1 MFVIGAGVLAMIYS
15 FWKTSWIE
23 AQDEGTDRMKSIGAS
38 IADGAMAFLKTEY
51 RVLAIFVL
59 AVAILLGVA
68 NSGRA
73 DSSALISLSFVVGA
87 LASGLAGYLGMKVAT
102 KANNRTTNAA
112 RNSLASA
119 LNVAFTGGSVMGLS
133 VVGLGVLG
141 LGGLFIFY
149 SNHFGS
155 DAISIKTVLNVISGF
170 SLGASSIALFARV
183 GGGIYTKAADVGADL
198 VGKVEAGIPEDHPL
212 NPATIADNVGDNV
225 GDVAGM
231 GADLF
236 ESYVGSIVGS
246 MVLGA
251 SILVLGKFDLSFV
264 ILPLFIA
271 ASGILV
277 SIIGTFMVSVKEGGD
292 PQKAL
297 NQGEFGSSFI
307 MIGVIYFL
315 IQNVLPSDFVQ
326 GAQSFTS
333 MGVFWA
339 TVIGLLAGLGIGLIT
354 EHYTGTGT
362 SPVLSITKQS
372 LTGPAT
378 NIIAGLGV
386 GMQSTAIPI
395 LILAAAIMGA
405 YHFAGLY
412 GIAMAALGMLAN
424 TGIQL
429 AVDAYGPICDNAG
442 GIAEMA
448 ELPVEVRERTD
459 KLDAVGNTTAA
470 IGKGFAIGSAALT
483 ALALF
488 AAFMVQAGIKSIDIS
503 NPMVMASLFVG
514 GMLPFLFSS
523 LAMNAVGRAA
533 MSMIEEVRRQ
543 FRDIPELK
551 KALELMN
558 LKKESD
564 WNDDDRAA
572 YEDALSKVEH
582 GKCVEIATQSAIKEM
597 IAPGMLAVITPVIV
611 GFLPRLFGSNQGPE
625 ILGGLLAGVTVC
637 GVLMAI
643 FQSNAGGAW
652 DNAKK
657 MIEEGVEVNGVK
669 LEKGSDAHKAAV
681 VGDTVGD
688 PFKDTSGPSLN
699 ILIKLMS
706 VVSLVIAPLI
716 T

>member
-1 MFVIGAGVLAMIYS
+1 MNNLYLVVSAGVLAMLYS
-15 FWKTSWIE
+15 FWKTSWINN
-23 AQDEGTDRMKSIGAS
+23 QDEGTERMKQIGSS
-38 IADGAMAFLKTEY
+38 IADGAMSFLKAEY
-51 RVLAIFVL
+51 RILSVFVV
-59 AVAILLGVA
+59 AVAILLSYA
-68 NSGRA
+68 NSGKA
-73 DSSALISLSFVVGA
+73 DSSPLIALSFIVGA
-87 LASGLAGYLGMKVAT
+87 MASALAGYLGMKVAT

-112 RNSLASA
+112 RSGLAKA

-133 VVGLGVLG
+133 VAGLGVLG
-141 LGGLFIFY
+141 LGVLFIYY
-149 SNHFGS
+149 SSAFPE
-155 DAISIKTVLNVISGF
+155 ISTRLNVLSGF

-236 ESYVGSIVGS
+236 ESYVGSIIGS

-251 SILVLGKFDLSFV
+251 SILVSGALDMNFV
-264 ILPLFIA
+264 TLPLLIA

-292 PQKAL
+292 PQKGL
-297 NQGEFGSSFI
+297 NKGEFGSAFI
-307 MIGVIYFL
+307 MIAVIYFL
-315 IQNVLPSDFVQ
+315 IDTYLPATFTQNGVDY
-326 GAQSFTS
+326 TS

-339 TVIGLLAGLGIGLIT
+339 TVIGLVSGLGIGMIT

-362 SPVLSITKQS
+362 SPVTSITRQS
-372 LTGPAT
+372 ITGPAT

-386 GMQSTAIPI
+386 GMQSTAFPI

-405 YHFAGLY
+405 HHFAGLY

-429 AVDAYGPICDNAG
+429 AVDAYGPISDNAG

-448 ELPVEVRERTD
+448 ELPAEVRERTD

-488 AAFMVQAGIKSIDIS
+488 AAFMVQSGITSIDIS
-503 NPMVMASLFVG
+503 NPMVMAGLFVG

-523 LAMNAVGRAA
+523 MAMGAVGRAA
-533 MSMIEEVRRQ
+533 MAMIEEVRRQ

-551 KALELMN
+551 AALDVLNKGDESTWSDADKKTYEAGLDKA
-558 LKKESD
+558 
-564 WNDDDRAA
+564 
-572 YEDALSKVEH
+572 EH
-582 GKCVEIATQSAIKEM
+582 GKCVEISTQSAIKEM
-597 IAPGMLAVITPVIV
+597 VMPGILAIISPVIV
-611 GFLPRLFGSNQGPE
+611 GFRFGPE
-625 ILGGLLAGVTVC
+625 TLGGLLAGVTVT

-657 MIEEGVEVNGVK
+657 MIEEGVEVDGVK
-669 LEKGSDAHKAAV
+669 LEKGSEAHKAAV

-716 T
+716 AG

>member
-1 MFVIGAGVLAMIYS
+1 MYVIGAGALAMVYS
-15 FWKTSWIE
+15 FWKTSWVE
-23 AQDEGTDRMKSIGAS
+23 AQDEGTERMKAIGKS
-38 IADGAMAFLKTEY
+38 IADGAMAFLKAEY
-51 RVLAIFVL
+51 RVLAIFVIIVAGLL
-59 AVAILLGVA
+59 AFA
-68 NSGRA
+68 A
-73 DSSALISLSFVVGA
+73 DSQEQSLLVSVSFLVGAFASAL
-87 LASGLAGYLGMKVAT
+87 AGFLGMRVAT

-112 RNSLASA
+112 RDSLAKA

-141 LGGLFIFY
+141 VTGLFVVY
-149 SNHFGS
+149 SMSGFF
-155 DAISIKTVLNVISGF
+155 VLPAGEIDYKALIQALTGF

-212 NPATIADNVGDNV
+212 NPATIAENVGDNV

-251 SILVLGKFDLSFV
+251 SMYASGVADGFNFVL
-264 ILPLFIA
+264 LPLYIA
-271 ASGILV
+271 GAGIIV

-297 NQGEFGSSFI
+297 NMGEFGSSAI
-307 MIGVIYFL
+307 MIAVIYFL
-315 IQNVLPSDFVQ
+315 VINTLPASH
-326 GAQSFTS
+326 A

-339 TVIGLLAGLGIGLIT
+339 TVIGLLAGLGIGMIT

-362 SPVLSITKQS
+362 SPVLSIVKQS
-372 LTGPAT
+372 ITGPAT
-378 NIIAGLGV
+378 NIISGLGV

-395 LILAAAIMGA
+395 LILAVGIVGA
-405 YHFAGLY
+405 HHFAGLY

-429 AVDAYGPICDNAG
+429 AVDAYGPISDNAG

-448 ELPVEVRERTD
+448 ELPAEVRERTD

-488 AAFMVQAGIKSIDIS
+488 AAFMVQTGIDSIDIA
-503 NPMVMASLFVG
+503 NPMVMAGLFVG

-523 LAMNAVGRAA
+523 MAMNAVGRAA
-533 MSMIEEVRRQ
+533 MAMIEEVRRQ

-551 KALELMN
+551 AALVVLAKGE
-558 LKKESD
+558 EST
-564 WNDDDRAA
+564 WSDDDKAA
-572 YEDALSKVEH
+572 YELGLTKADH
-582 GKCVEIATQSAIKEM
+582 GKCIEISTQSAIKEM
-597 IAPGMLAVITPVIV
+597 VAPGLLAIISPVVV
-611 GFLPRLFGSNQGPE
+611 GFIFGPE
-625 ILGGLLAGVTVC
+625 TLGGLLAGVTVC

-657 MIEEGVEVNGVK
+657 MIEEGVVVNGET
-669 LEKGSDAHKAAV
+669 LSKGSEAHKAAV

-688 PFKDTSGPSLN
+688 PFKDTSGPSMN
-699 ILIKLMS
+699 ILINVMAI
-706 VVSLVIAPLI
+706 VSLVIAPLLS
-716 T
+716 

>member
-1 MFVIGAGVLAMIYS
+1 MNNLYFVIGAGVLAMLYA
-15 FWKTSWIE
+15 FWKTSWIT
-23 AQDEGTDRMKSIGAS
+23 AQDEGTARMKQIGSS
-38 IADGAMAFLKTEY
+38 IADGAMAFLKAEY
-51 RVLAIFVL
+51 RVLSIFVL
-59 AVAILLGVA
+59 TVAVLLSIA
-68 NSGRA
+68 NSGKA
-73 DSSALISLSFVVGA
+73 DSSPLIALSFIVGA
-87 LASGLAGYLGMKVAT
+87 IASAFAGFLGMKVAT

-112 RNSLASA
+112 RSSLAQA

-141 LGGLFIFY
+141 LGSLFIFY
-149 SNHFGS
+149 TSHFDS
-155 DAISIKTVLNVISGF
+155 MDVTLNVLSGF

-236 ESYVGSIVGS
+236 ESFVGSIIGS

-251 SILVLGKFDLSFV
+251 VLGNEFIL
-264 ILPLFIA
+264 LPLYIA
-271 ASGILV
+271 ASGIIV

-297 NQGEFGSSFI
+297 NKGEFGSAII
-307 MIGVIYFL
+307 MIAAIYFL
-315 IQNVLPSDFVQ
+315 IQEFLPADFIQ
-326 GAQSFTS
+326 GGVAFTS
-333 MGVFWA
+333 MGVFYA
-339 TVIGLLAGLGIGLIT
+339 TVIGLLSGLGIGIIT

-386 GMQSTAIPI
+386 GMQSTAIPT
-395 LILAAAIMGA
+395 LIIATAIMGA
-405 YHFAGLY
+405 HHFAGLY

-429 AVDAYGPICDNAG
+429 AVDAYGPISDNAG

-448 ELPVEVRERTD
+448 ELPADVREKTD

-488 AAFMVQAGIKSIDIS
+488 AAFMVKSGINSIDIS
-503 NPMVMASLFVG
+503 NPMVMAGLFVG
-514 GMLPFLFSS
+514 GMLPFLFS
-523 LAMNAVGRAA
+523 AMAMGAVGRAA
-533 MSMIEEVRRQ
+533 MAMIEEVRRQ

-551 KALELMN
+551 AALAVLV
-558 LKKESD
+558 KGDSD
-564 WNDDDRAA
+564 KWSDDDKAV
-572 YEDALSKVEH
+572 YELGLTKADH
-582 GKCVEIATQSAIKEM
+582 GRCVEISTQSAIKEM
-597 IAPGMLAVITPVIV
+597 VAPGILAIISPVIV
-611 GFLPRLFGSNQGPE
+611 GFIFGPE
-625 ILGGLLAGVTVC
+625 TLGGLLAGVTVC

-657 MIEEGVEVNGVK
+657 MIEEGVEVEGETLK
-669 LEKGSDAHKAAV
+669 KGSEAHKAAV

-716 T
+716 AG

>member
-1 MFVIGAGVLAMIYS
+1 MKYDVTIVLAAGIIAMIYA
-15 FWKTSWIE
+15 FWKTNWIE
-23 AQDEGTDRMKSIGAS
+23 SQDQGNSKMKSIGAS
-38 IADGAMAFLKTEY
+38 IAEGAMSFLKAEY
-51 RVLAIFVL
+51 RVLAIFVFT
-59 AVAILLGVA
+59 VSILLGFA
-68 NSGRA
+68 NSGRS
-73 DSSALISLSFVVGA
+73 DSSVLISLSFVVGA
-87 LASGLAGYLGMKVAT
+87 VASGFAGYLGMRVAT

-112 RNSLASA
+112 RDSLSKA
-119 LNVAFTGGSVMGLS
+119 LNVAFSGGSVMGLC

-141 LGGLFIFY
+141 LTSLFLIY
-149 SNHFGS
+149 TNTYGQ
-155 DAISIKTVLNVISGF
+155 DAEGMKIVLNVISGF

-236 ESYVGSIVGS
+236 ESYVGSIIGA
-246 MVLGA
+246 MVLGS
-251 SILVLGKFDLSFV
+251 SILVSGLFDINFIV
-264 ILPLFIA
+264 LPLFIA
-271 ASGILV
+271 GAGILV
-277 SIIGTFMVSVKEGGD
+277 SIIGTFMVSVKDGGD
-292 PQKAL
+292 PQKSL
-297 NQGEFGSSFI
+297 NRGEFGSAII
-307 MIGVIYFL
+307 MVVVIYFL
-315 IQNVLPSDFVQ
+315 INVFLPESFIQQ
-326 GAQSFTS
+326 GKVYFSL
-333 MGVFWA
+333 GVFYA
-339 TVIGLLAGLGIGLIT
+339 TFIGLASGLGIGLIT

-362 SPVLSITKQS
+362 PPVKSITEQS

-378 NIIAGLGV
+378 NIIAGLAV
-386 GMQSTAIPI
+386 GMQSTAIPT
-395 LILAAAIMGA
+395 LIIATAIYGA
-405 YHFAGLY
+405 HHFAGLY

-429 AVDAYGPICDNAG
+429 AVDAYGPISDNAG

-448 ELPVEVRERTD
+448 GLPKEVRERTD

-488 AAFMVQAGIKSIDIS
+488 AAFMVQTGITSIDIS
-503 NPMVMASLFVG
+503 KPNVMAGLFVG

-523 LAMNAVGRAA
+523 IAMSAVGRAA
-533 MSMIEEVRRQ
+533 MAMIEEVRRQ
-543 FRDIPELK
+543 FREIPELK

-558 LKKESD
+558 LKDEEK
-564 WNDDDRAA
+564 WNETDHSL
-572 YEDALSKVEH
+572 YEDALNKAEH
-582 GKCVEIATQSAIKEM
+582 GRCVEISTQSAIKEM
-597 IAPGMLAVITPVIV
+597 VAPGILAVVSPVIV
-611 GFLPRLFGSNQGPE
+611 GFLFGPE
-625 ILGGLLAGVTVC
+625 TLGGLLAGVTVC

-643 FQSNAGGAW
+643 FQSNSGGAW

-657 MIEEGVEVNGVK
+657 MIEEGIEIDGEKIV
-669 LEKGSDAHKAAV
+669 KGSEAHKAAV

-706 VVSLVIAPLI
+706 VVSLVIAPLLVG
-716 T
+716 

>member
-1 MFVIGAGVLAMIYS
+1 MENKLFYVFGSGLIAML
-15 FWKTSWIE
+15 FAFFKTSWINK
-23 AQDEGTDRMKSIGAS
+23 QDEGSDRMKKIGKSIS
-38 IADGAMAFLKTEY
+38 EGAMAFLKAEY
-51 RVLAIFVL
+51 RILSVFVVVVACLLAF
-59 AVAILLGVA
+59 AA
-68 NSGRA
+68 NSQG
-73 DSSALISLSFVVGA
+73 DSWLISVSFLVGAFASAL
-87 LASGLAGYLGMKVAT
+87 AGFLGMRVAT
-102 KANNRTTNAA
+102 KSNNRTTNAA
-112 RNSLASA
+112 QDSLAKA

-141 LGGLFIFY
+141 VSGLFIAYDSLGVF
-149 SNHFGS
+149 S
-155 DAISIKTVLNVISGF
+155 DTSKLIQALTGF

-236 ESYVGSIVGS
+236 ESYVGAIIGS
-246 MVLGA
+246 MVLGYA
-251 SILVLGKFDLSFV
+251 LGIEFV
-264 ILPLFIA
+264 MLPLYIA
-271 ASGILV
+271 GSGILV
-277 SIIGTFMVSVKEGGD
+277 SILGTFMVSVKEGGS

-297 NQGEFGSSFI
+297 NIGEFGSSAV
-307 MIGVIYFL
+307 MVIVMYFL
-315 IQNVLPSDFVQ
+315 ITSILPSNQ
-326 GAQSFTS
+326 
-333 MGVFWA
+333 MGVFYA
-339 TVIGLLAGLGIGLIT
+339 TLIGLSSGLGIGLIT

-362 SPVLSITKQS
+362 KPVKSVSDQS
-372 LTGPAT
+372 VTGAAT

-386 GMQSTAIPI
+386 GMQSTAIPT
-395 LILAAAIMGA
+395 LIIAAAIIGA
-405 YHFAGLY
+405 YSFAGLY

-429 AVDAYGPICDNAG
+429 AVDAYGPISDNAG

-448 ELPVEVRERTD
+448 ELPAEVRERTD

-483 ALALF
+483 TLALF
-488 AAFMVQAGIKSIDIS
+488 ASFRSVVEMKTGQPLLIDIT
-503 NPMVMASLFVG
+503 NPWVMGGLFVG
-514 GMLPFLFSS
+514 GMLPFVFSS
-523 LAMNAVGRAA
+523 MAMGAVGRAA

-543 FRDIPELK
+543 FKDIPELK
-551 KALELMN
+551 AALEVLN
-558 LKKESD
+558 KGHDSKWSEQD
-564 WNDDDRAA
+564 KAT
-572 YEDALSKVEH
+572 YEAGLDKAEH
-582 GKCVEIATQSAIKEM
+582 GKCVEISTQSAIKEM
-597 IAPGMLAVITPVIV
+597 MLPGLLAILTPVLV
-611 GFLPRLFGSNQGPE
+611 GGLFGPE
-625 ILGGLLAGVTVC
+625 ALGGLLAGVTVC

-657 MIEEGVEVNGVK
+657 MIEEGVTING
-669 LEKGSDAHKAAV
+669 ENYGKGSDPHKAAV

-706 VVSLVIAPLI
+706 VVSLVMAPFLF
-716 T
+716 

>member
-1 MFVIGAGVLAMIYS
+1 MDINTYLWIVLTAGVIALVFAFI
-15 FWKTSWIE
+15 KTNWINK
-23 AQDEGTDRMKSIGAS
+23 QDQGTDKMEEIGKSIAE
-38 IADGAMAFLKTEY
+38 GAMAFLRAEY
-51 RVLAIFVL
+51 RVLSFFVL
-59 AVAILLGVA
+59 IVALLLGFA
-68 NSGRA
+68 NAGRQ
-73 DSSALISLSFVVGA
+73 DSSAFISLSFISGA
-87 LASGLAGYLGMKVAT
+87 VASGLAGFLGMRVAT

-112 RNSLASA
+112 RTSLESA

-133 VVGLGVLG
+133 VVGLGLIG
-141 LGGLFIFY
+141 LGSLFLLYQNIFVNDY
-149 SNHFGS
+149 NKV
-155 DAISIKTVLNVISGF
+155 ITVISGF

-236 ESYVGSIVGS
+236 ESYVGSIIGS

-251 SILVLGKFDLSFV
+251 SIIVMGGFDISFV
-264 ILPLFIA
+264 ILPLLIA
-271 ASGILV
+271 ASGIIM
-277 SIIGTFMVSVKEGGD
+277 SILGTFLVRVKEGGD

-297 NQGEFGSSFI
+297 NRGEFGSSI
-307 MIGVIYFL
+307 ILIGVIYLLVTNILPDSFA
-315 IQNVLPSDFVQ
+315 QNDIIYSN
-326 GAQSFTS
+326 
-333 MGVFWA
+333 MGVFIA
-339 TVIGLLAGLGIGLIT
+339 TTIGLFAGLGIGLIT
-354 EHYTGTGT
+354 EHYTGTNT
-362 SPVLSITKQS
+362 KPTNSIVEQS

-395 LILAAAIMGA
+395 LIIAASIVGA
-405 YHFAGLY
+405 YQFAGLY

-429 AVDAYGPICDNAG
+429 AVDAYGPISDNAG

-448 ELPVEVRERTD
+448 DLPSEVRDRTD

-488 AAFMVQAGIKSIDIS
+488 AAFMVQTGIKRIDIS
-503 NPMVMASLFVG
+503 DPMVMAGLFVG

-523 LAMNAVGRAA
+523 MAMGAVGRAA
-533 MSMIEEVRRQ
+533 MAMIEEVRRQ
-543 FRDIPELK
+543 FNDIPELSAALAVMNKYGENDKWTDKDK
-551 KALELMN
+551 KIF
-558 LKKESD
+558 D
-564 WNDDDRAA
+564 AA
-572 YEDALSKVEH
+572 NGKAEYS
-582 GKCVEIATQSAIKEM
+582 KCVDISTQSAIKEM
-597 IAPGMLAVITPVIV
+597 VLPGLLAVLTPVIV
-611 GFLPRLFGSNQGPE
+611 GFLFGAE
-625 ILGGLLAGVTVC
+625 TLGGLLAGVTVT

-643 FQSNAGGAW
+643 FQSNSGGAW

-657 MIEEGVEVNGVK
+657 MIEEGVEIEGNKYG
-669 LEKGSDAHKAAV
+669 KGSEAHKAAV

-716 T
+716 

>member
-1 MFVIGAGVLAMIYS
+1 MSSNLMYVIGAGALAMVYS
-15 FWKTSWIE
+15 FWKTSWVE
-23 AQDEGTDRMKSIGAS
+23 AQDEGTERMKAIGKS
-38 IADGAMAFLKTEY
+38 IADGAMAFLKAEY
-51 RVLAIFVL
+51 RVLAIFVIIVAGLL
-59 AVAILLGVA
+59 AFA
-68 NSGRA
+68 A
-73 DSSALISLSFVVGA
+73 DSQEQSLLVSVSFLVGAFASAL
-87 LASGLAGYLGMKVAT
+87 AGFLGMRVAT

-112 RNSLASA
+112 RDSLAKA

-141 LGGLFIFY
+141 VTGLFVVY
-149 SNHFGS
+149 SMSGFF
-155 DAISIKTVLNVISGF
+155 VLPAGEIDYKALIQALTGF

-251 SILVLGKFDLSFV
+251 SIYASGVADGFNFVL
-264 ILPLFIA
+264 LPLYIA
-271 ASGILV
+271 GAGIIV

-297 NQGEFGSSFI
+297 NMGEFGSSAI
-307 MIGVIYFL
+307 MIAVIYFL
-315 IQNVLPSDFVQ
+315 VINTLPASH
-326 GAQSFTS
+326 A

-339 TVIGLLAGLGIGLIT
+339 TVIGLLAGLGIGMIT

-362 SPVLSITKQS
+362 SPVLSIVKQS
-372 LTGPAT
+372 ITGPAT
-378 NIIAGLGV
+378 NIISGLGV

-395 LILAAAIMGA
+395 LILAVGIVGA
-405 YHFAGLY
+405 HHFAGLY

-429 AVDAYGPICDNAG
+429 AVDAYGPISDNAG

-448 ELPVEVRERTD
+448 ELPAEVRERTD

-488 AAFMVQAGIKSIDIS
+488 AAFMVQTGIDSIDIA
-503 NPMVMASLFVG
+503 NPMVMAGLFVG

-523 LAMNAVGRAA
+523 MAMNAVGRAA
-533 MSMIEEVRRQ
+533 MAMIEEVRRQ

-551 KALELMN
+551 AALVVLAKGE
-558 LKKESD
+558 EST
-564 WNDDDRAA
+564 WSDDDKAA
-572 YEDALSKVEH
+572 YELGLTKADH
-582 GKCVEIATQSAIKEM
+582 GKCIEISTQSAIKEM
-597 IAPGMLAVITPVIV
+597 VAPGLLAIISPVVV
-611 GFLPRLFGSNQGPE
+611 GFIFGPE
-625 ILGGLLAGVTVC
+625 TLGGLLAGVTVC

-657 MIEEGVEVNGVK
+657 MIEEGVVVNGET
-669 LEKGSDAHKAAV
+669 LSKGSEAHKAAV

-716 T
+716 A

>member
-1 MFVIGAGVLAMIYS
+1 MSSNLMYVIGAGALAMVYS

-23 AQDEGTDRMKSIGAS
+23 AQDEGTERMKAIGKS
-38 IADGAMAFLKTEY
+38 IADGAMAFLKAEY
-51 RVLAIFVL
+51 RVLAIFVIIVAGLL
-59 AVAILLGVA
+59 AFA
-68 NSGRA
+68 A
-73 DSSALISLSFVVGA
+73 DSQEQSLLVSVSFLVGAFASAL
-87 LASGLAGYLGMKVAT
+87 AGFLGMRVAT

-112 RNSLASA
+112 RDSLAKA

-141 LGGLFIFY
+141 VTGLFVVY
-149 SNHFGS
+149 SMSGFF
-155 DAISIKTVLNVISGF
+155 VLPAGEIDYKALIQALTGF

-251 SILVLGKFDLSFV
+251 SMYASGVADGFNFVL
-264 ILPLFIA
+264 LPLYIA
-271 ASGILV
+271 GAGIIV

-297 NQGEFGSSFI
+297 NMGEFGSSAI
-307 MIGVIYFL
+307 MIAVIYFL
-315 IQNVLPSDFVQ
+315 VINTLPASH
-326 GAQSFTS
+326 A

-339 TVIGLLAGLGIGLIT
+339 TVIGLLAGLGIGMIT

-362 SPVLSITKQS
+362 SPVLSIVKQS
-372 LTGPAT
+372 ITGPAT
-378 NIIAGLGV
+378 NIISGLGV

-395 LILAAAIMGA
+395 LILAVGIVGA
-405 YHFAGLY
+405 HHFAGLY

-429 AVDAYGPICDNAG
+429 AVDAYGPISDNAG

-448 ELPVEVRERTD
+448 ELPAEVRERTD

-488 AAFMVQAGIKSIDIS
+488 AAFMVQTGIDSIDIA
-503 NPMVMASLFVG
+503 NPMVMAGLFVG

-523 LAMNAVGRAA
+523 MAMNAVGRAA
-533 MSMIEEVRRQ
+533 MAMIEEVRRQ

-551 KALELMN
+551 AALVVLAKGE
-558 LKKESD
+558 EST
-564 WNDDDRAA
+564 WSDDDKAA
-572 YEDALSKVEH
+572 YELGLTKADH
-582 GKCVEIATQSAIKEM
+582 GKCIEISTQSAIKEM
-597 IAPGMLAVITPVIV
+597 VAPGLLAIISPVVV
-611 GFLPRLFGSNQGPE
+611 GFIFGPE
-625 ILGGLLAGVTVC
+625 TLGGLLAGVTVC

-657 MIEEGVEVNGVK
+657 MIEEGVVVNGET
-669 LEKGSDAHKAAV
+669 LSKGSEAHKAAV

-716 T
+716 A